1 MDAAATAAADN
12 DDEDD
17 DRFGR
22 RGSGAA
28 VDGDADETTVDAPG
42 GLPSSDKGNDGLG
55 AHESV
60 SEVVGEVFS
69 GYTCHSIEVRAR
81 STRLRLLFCFVLFL
95 KRSAHARER
104 VGVNKKDET
113 DDARFIRFIRA
124 WNQ

>member
-1 MDAAATAAADN
+1 MDAEAAS
-12 DDEDD
+12 DD

-22 RGSGAA
+22 RGLDAA
-28 VDGDADETTVDAPG
+28 VDGDANETSVHTPG

-81 STRLRLLFCFVLFL
+81 SKRTSEMRLLFYVVL
-95 KRSAHARER
+95 KRSAHETESWRER
-104 VGVNKKDET
+104 RTGLT
-113 DDARFIRFIRA
+113 MRFIRFIRA
-124 WNQ
+124 LNP

>member
-1 MDAAATAAADN
+1 MDGMDAAATSTDDEE

-17 DRFGR
+17 NRFGR
-22 RGSGAA
+22 RGLGAA
-28 VDGDADETTVDAPG
+28 VDGDANETSIHTPG

-81 STRLRLLFCFVLFL
+81 SKRVRVLFYL
-95 KRSAHARER
+95 
-104 VGVNKKDET
+104 
-113 DDARFIRFIRA
+113 FFF
-124 WNQ
+124 

>member
-1 MDAAATAAADN
+1 MDAAAATSAAADD

-22 RGSGAA
+22 RGLGAA
-28 VDGDADETTVDAPG
+28 VDGNANETSVHTPG

-81 STRLRLLFCFVLFL
+81 SKRLRLLFCFVLFFEKERAL
-95 KRSAHARER
+95 ER
-104 VGVNKKDET
+104 VGVNDG
-113 DDARFIRFIRA
+113 
-124 WNQ
+124 